1 MKVIVEQYEKGL
13 KFRNGRFLQ
22 TLEPGR
28 YRVRRIF
35 VKERIEKVDM
45 RDQLLTVAG
54 QETMTA
60 DKVTVRLNVVAK
72 YRVVDPIKALL
83 ESENTVMQLYT
94 DVQLALRET
103 VAERTLDALVTEKVT
118 LGKQVLETLKQ
129 SVSAYGLELK
139 DVGVKDV
146 VMPGDLKAQ
155 FVRVIEARKRAE
167 AAQIERREE
176 VAATRSLANTA
187 QLLEKNPTLFKLK
200 ALESLERIAQG
211 GAKVVLPA
219 DFLVDRKD

>member
-13 KFRNGRFLQ
+13 KFRNGQFVR
-22 TLEPGR
+22 TLDPGR
-28 YRVRRIF
+28 YRIKRIF
-35 VKERIEKVDM
+35 VKERIDKVDM
-45 RDQLLTVAG
+45 RYQLLNVSG

-72 YRVVDPIKALL
+72 YRVVDPLKALL
-83 ESENTVMQLYT
+83 ESQNALMQLYS

-118 LGKQVLETLKQ
+118 LGKKVLEALMQ
-129 SVSAYGLELK
+129 EVSAYGLELK
-139 DVGVKDV
+139 DVGIKDV
-146 VMPGDLKAQ
+146 VMPGDIKAQ
-155 FVRVIEARKRAE
+155 YVRVIEARKRAE

-200 ALESLERIAQG
+200 ALESLERIARG

-219 DFLVDRKD
+219 DFLVDRKE